1 MALCGRRSE
10 PIVAGIHCLRAR
22 VAARTSSYISQ
33 MASVGEK
40 ALHAALKKRVFDP
53 VYYFFGD
60 DDYLKDIRVRE
71 LVEVAVDPATRDFNF
86 EARRG
91 AEIDAETLDSLLS
104 TPPML
109 AERRVVVIREVEKLK
124 KDARVP
130 LDAYLKRPAS
140 DLVLLLV
147 SPAGA
152 KVDKGLSER
161 STTVE
166 FAPLTGDR
174 VPKWVMHQAETVL
187 GRTISPAAVSL
198 LVEAV
203 GGDLSQLAMEL
214 EKLASYAPEII
225 DEAAV
230 SHVVGVRRGES
241 LGDLLDAVATRDAT
255 TALALLPGVLQQP
268 KMSAVL
274 IGMHLATQTLALSY
288 GEAARARG
296 LPTRALYNEFMSL
309 LKETGAFPGR
319 PWGEAVNA
327 WSKHSEHWS
336 AEALDAALE
345 SLLLADEAFKETK
358 ISSDEQLLG
367 SLVLALCGAGSARR
381 AA

>member
-1 MALCGRRSE
+1 
-10 PIVAGIHCLRAR
+10 
-22 VAARTSSYISQ
+22 

-40 ALHAALKKRVFDP
+40 ALYAALKKRVFDS

-60 DDYLKDIRVRE
+60 DDFLKDIRVRE
-71 LVEVAVDPATRDFNF
+71 LVEAAVDPATRDFNL
-86 EARRG
+86 ETRRG
-91 AEIDAETLDSLLS
+91 TEVDAEALDSLLG

-124 KDARVP
+124 KDARAA
-130 LDAYLKRPAS
+130 LDCYLKRPAG

-147 SPAGA
+147 SAAAA
-152 KVDKGLSER
+152 KMDRGLSER
-161 STTVE
+161 STAVE
-166 FAPLTGDR
+166 FAPITGDR
-174 VPKWVMHQAETVL
+174 VPKWVIYQAETVL
-187 GRTISPAAVSL
+187 GRSISAGAVSL

-203 GGDLSQLAMEL
+203 GDDLSQLAMEL
-214 EKLASYAPEII
+214 EKLASYAPDCI
-225 DEAAV
+225 DELAV

-268 KMSAVL
+268 KMNAVL

-296 LPTRALYNEFMSL
+296 VPTRALYNEFMGL

-319 PWGEAVNA
+319 PWGEAVSA

-345 SLLLADEAFKETK
+345 SLLQADEAFKETK

-367 SLVLALCGAGSARR
+367 SLVLTLCGAGPARH

>member
-1 MALCGRRSE
+1 
-10 PIVAGIHCLRAR
+10 
-22 VAARTSSYISQ
+22 

-60 DDYLKDIRVRE
+60 DDYLKDLRVRE
-71 LVEVAVDPATRDFNF
+71 LVEVAVDPATRDFNL
-86 EARRG
+86 ESRRG
-91 AEIDAETLDSLLS
+91 MEVDAEVLDSLLS

-124 KDARVP
+124 KDARAP
-130 LDAYLKRPAS
+130 LDSYLKRPAP
-140 DLVLLLV
+140 DVILLLV
-147 SPAGA
+147 SAAGA
-152 KVDKGLSER
+152 KMDKGLSER
-161 STTVE
+161 STAVE
-166 FAPLTGDR
+166 FVPLTGDR
-174 VPKWVMHQAETVL
+174 VPKWVMYQAETVL
-187 GRTISPAAVSL
+187 GRTIDHGAVAL

-203 GGDLSQLAMEL
+203 GDDLAQLAMEL
-214 EKLASYAPEII
+214 EKLASYAPGVI

-230 SHVVGVRRGES
+230 THVVGVRRGES

-255 TALALLPGVLQQP
+255 TALALLPGVLQHP

-274 IGMHLATQTLALSY
+274 IGMHLTTQTLALSY
-288 GEAARARG
+288 GSAARARG
-296 LPTRALYNEFMSL
+296 IPARALYNEFMNL

-336 AEALDAALE
+336 TEALDAALE
-345 SLLLADEAFKETK
+345 SLLRADEAFKETK
-358 ISSDEQLLG
+358 ISSDEQLLE
-367 SLVLALCGAGSARR
+367 SLVLALCGAGSTRH

>member
-1 MALCGRRSE
+1 
-10 PIVAGIHCLRAR
+10 
-22 VAARTSSYISQ
+22 

-40 ALHAALKKRVFDP
+40 ALHGALKKRVFDP

-71 LVEVAVDPATRDFNF
+71 LVEAAVDTATRDFNF
-86 EARRG
+86 ETRRG
-91 AEIDAETLDSLLS
+91 AEVDAEVLDSLLG

-124 KDARVP
+124 KDARTA
-130 LDAYLKRPAS
+130 LDRYLKRPAS

-147 SPAGA
+147 SAASA
-152 KVDKGLSER
+152 KMDRGLSER
-161 STTVE
+161 SVAVE

-174 VPKWVMHQAETVL
+174 VPKWVMYQVETVL
-187 GRTISPAAVSL
+187 GRAISPGAVSL
-198 LVEAV
+198 LLEAA
-203 GGDLSQLAMEL
+203 GDDLPQLAMEL
-214 EKLASYAPEII
+214 EKLASYAPDLI
-225 DEAAV
+225 DETAV
-230 SHVVGVRRGES
+230 AHVVGVRRGES
-241 LGDLLDAVATRDAT
+241 LGVLLDAVATRDAS

-274 IGMHLATQTLALSY
+274 IGMHLTTQTLALSY
-288 GEAARARG
+288 GAAARARG
-296 LPTRALYNEFMSL
+296 VATRGLYNELMTL

-336 AEALDAALE
+336 VDALDAALE

-358 ISSDEQLLG
+358 ISSDEQLLA
-367 SLVLALCGAGSARR
+367 SLVLALCGAGSARC

>member
-1 MALCGRRSE
+1 MALCRGRSE
-10 PIVAGIHCLRAR
+10 P
-22 VAARTSSYISQ
+22 VAAGPKGGITPASGSPSYISQ

-40 ALHAALKKRVFDP
+40 ALHAALKRRVFDP

-60 DDYLKDIRVRE
+60 DDYLKDLRVRE
-71 LVEVAVDPATRDFNF
+71 LVEVAVDPATRDFNL
-86 EARRG
+86 ESRRG
-91 AEIDAETLDSLLS
+91 VEVDAEVLDSLLS

-109 AERRVVVIREVEKLK
+109 AERRVVVIREVEKLR
-124 KDARVP
+124 KDARAL
-130 LDAYLKRPAS
+130 LDSYLKRPAS
-140 DLVLLLV
+140 DVILLLV
-147 SPAGA
+147 SAAGA
-152 KVDKGLSER
+152 KMDKGLSER
-161 STTVE
+161 STAVE

-174 VPKWVMHQAETVL
+174 VPKWVMYQAETVL
-187 GRTISPAAVSL
+187 GRIIHPAAVSL

-203 GGDLSQLAMEL
+203 GDDLSQLAMEL
-214 EKLASYAPEII
+214 EKLASYAPNVI

-241 LGDLLDAVATRDAT
+241 LGELLDAVATRDAT

-268 KMSAVL
+268 KMNAVL
-274 IGMHLATQTLALSY
+274 LGMHLATQTLALSY
-288 GEAARARG
+288 GAGARERG
-296 LPTRALYNEFMSL
+296 IPVRALYNEFMNL

-336 AEALDAALE
+336 TEALDAALE

-358 ISSDEQLLG
+358 ISSDEQLLE
-367 SLVLALCGAGSARR
+367 SLVLALCGAGSTRH